1 MEFVISAI
9 KNKSNN
15 VKINTNLGQYIIGLD
30 SDFGLPYGVTEL
42 NGDMFKPIHYG
53 EGLKI
58 YKRLSKIMK
67 NIEIKES

>member
-1 MEFVISAI
+1 MENVISAI

-15 VKINTNLGQYIIGLD
+15 VKITTNLGHYIIGLD

-42 NGDMFKPIHYG
+42 NGEIFKPIHYG
-53 EGLKI
+53 DGLKI

-67 NIEIKES
+67 GFEIKEQ